1 MKFLRFRDLQEAGI
15 VASWPMLSRRIERDG
30 FPPGRKLGPNTRVW
44 TEQEVRAWLDS
55 RPTTRKAAPPRHGPR
70 KDATATT

>member
-15 VASWPMLSRRIERDG
+15 VASWPMLARRIERDG
-30 FPPGRKLGPNTRVW
+30 FPPGRKLGPNSRAW

-55 RPTTRKAAPPRHGPR
+55 RPTARKAAPPRGQSR
-70 KDATATT
+70 NATATA

>member
-1 MKFLRFRDLQEAGI
+1 MKFLRFCDLQEAGI
-15 VASWPMLSRRIERDG
+15 VASWPMLSRRVERDG

-55 RPTTRKAAPPRHGPR
+55 RPTARKPPPLRHGPR